1 MTYLRSVIESPQR
14 LRLSLSETAGWD
26 RAGTDHCPFTLKI
39 DEPTG
44 GPIVL
49 RLSGDVDAV
58 TAPILT
64 ACLDEVVLHGRSAVV
79 DLLDTTFVGS
89 AALSALAEAGPRIRE
104 QRGHLTVAAPALCAA
119 SSHGSAWTPCA
130 PSTASRTPSPPPT
143 AGPNWP
149 ADRRRTRPPASR
161 PRRGDRPGDHAIAD
175 RARPP
180 RTSRHRRAER
190 PPSRHPSPETVAARH
205 VTPTTP
211 YRFHPDVN
219 QSLAKLGITPRQT
232 HSPVSHEGVEAP
244 RDRRLRRIPDVEP
257 RHHHPTP
264 SVGRT
269 GPRYP

>member
-104 QRGHLTVAAPALCAA
+104 QRGHLTVAAP
-119 SSHGSAWTPCA
+119 
-130 PSTASRTPSPPPT
+130 
-143 AGPNWP
+143 
-149 ADRRRTRPPASR
+149 
-161 PRRGDRPGDHAIAD
+161 
-175 RARPP
+175 
-180 RTSRHRRAER
+180 
-190 PPSRHPSPETVAARH
+190 HP
-205 VTPTTP
+205 
-211 YRFHPDVN
+211 
-219 QSLAKLGITPRQT
+219 
-232 HSPVSHEGVEAP
+232 
-244 RDRRLRRIPDVEP
+244 LRRIIARVGMDTVRTFDSLAHAFTAAHGGPQWTGGQPTDP
-257 RHHHPTP
+257 TTDLPPTP
-264 SVGRT
+264 RRQT
-269 GPRYP
+269 R